1 MVQEHNPRK
10 QWGKLEFL
18 LKMVIIFKIWTKGQ
32 NMADDRKSMID
43 FVSEF
48 YKRLI
53 FLEMPDE
60 QFVRFCEYVDK
71 NDLGGNMKYWRDQL
85 LRKDGDTF
93 VKDPAAKLYVRKE
106 LPDPIYVTAGD
117 NWQLDDSEW
126 EKMYNAFNDAFQS
139 MYAKRK
145 SLEYPEPNEK
155 ALKFLDRFFGDTAAV
170 PLFSYTTASHE
181 AENTIKDLY
190 NLLTGPHGERL
201 KQWFNSSD
209 NRGQYFNDEFSWDD
223 LIRGLNDKKYN
234 KDPKFRQ
241 RMIDIAGALDNDM
254 QRSDS
259 VVRKI
264 VGLAA
269 RLDFSTI
276 ASGFENKTVSPDKIS
291 LLKANYRE
299 LLTTLHKTPKV
310 FEVFQPNDSSKISKS
325 LNDARKF
332 LDYNNPESKSY
343 VPPKL
348 KDDLTLPQRI
358 SKWWDD
364 TYENYFEKYTRA
376 RGDHIFMSP
385 YAKEICKAID
395 KEKIKPTDGLAKIL
409 ESKDA
414 IKKRLSDSKNAPN
427 HFEWFAN
434 TLNDLK
440 GKMPKA
446 FASALKDGT
455 RMRAIVSQ
463 MILRAVRENKIDEA
477 KTALETLAVIRY
489 GYTTSKIMDTFRKS
503 DLTIFSDKDLSI
515 NKNNPAMQ
523 FINNAMDRTIKF
535 AFNAVGYGI
544 TAMGNAVRLSGA
556 KFNGQYGRL
565 GAANKALNTDTEKKR
580 QQAASNINFYE
591 REKNNQRR
599 KLDSLRQQY
608 DPHGNLNNE
617 LNTAQNNYNNFK
629 QQYAQKSN
637 SINTWLQTHS
647 NDQEH
652 DYIEWI
658 ADTLEYGHVDKITDD
673 VLSQISDDNIR
684 NNLTELR
691 NLQQSI
697 NNTYADV
704 EDKRRKKQELQEQAD
719 ALAEYDKLIEDAKT
733 ARDEFDDS
741 QKHKYNELMAYW
753 DFLISGK
760 MDSHSMR
767 SKKKKQEMA
776 DKMRRATDA
785 FGKEQNMK
793 ESQIKFQI
801 YYADYLKKY
810 HMTA

>member
-1 MVQEHNPRK
+1 
-10 QWGKLEFL
+10 
-18 LKMVIIFKIWTKGQ
+18 
-32 NMADDRKSMID
+32 MADDRKSMID

-440 GKMPKA
+440 DKMPKA

-565 GAANKALNTDTEKKR
+565 GNAAATRKADADKTRTEIKGNIKAFEKDKKI
-580 QQAASNINFYE
+580 QSD
-591 REKNNQRR
+591 
-599 KLDSLRQQY
+599 KLDKLTALY
-608 DPHGNLNNE
+608 DPSGYLDKNIESRTKLRDEKLQPEYDKLSEEVRVWLKKNSSHGL
-617 LNTAQNNYNNFK
+617 
-629 QQYAQKSN
+629 
-637 SINTWLQTHS
+637 
-647 NDQEH
+647 H
-652 DYIEWI
+652 DYIEDAMTYI
-658 ADTLEYGHVDKITDD
+658 DMGYSVDDDYLNDITEDE
-673 VLSQISDDNIR
+673 VRTKLFRIRHLKSVITKLSDNIQKNR
-684 NNLTELR
+684 N
-691 NLQQSI
+691 
-697 NNTYADV
+697 
-704 EDKRRKKQELQEQAD
+704 KKQELEDQAQ
-719 ALAEYDKLIEDAKT
+719 ALSEYDTLIENEKK
-733 ARDEFDDS
+733 RLEELDES
-741 QKHKYNELMAYW
+741 NAYKYNELMAYW

>member
-18 LKMVIIFKIWTKGQ
+18 LKIVIIFKIWTKGQ

-43 FVSEF
+43 FVSEY

-440 GKMPKA
+440 DKMPKA

-565 GAANKALNTDTEKKR
+565 GNAAATRKADADKTHAEIKGNIKAFEKDKKI
-580 QQAASNINFYE
+580 QSD
-591 REKNNQRR
+591 
-599 KLDSLRQQY
+599 KLDKLTALY
-608 DPHGNLNNE
+608 DPSGYLDKNIESRTKLRDE
-617 LNTAQNNYNNFK
+617 KLQPEYDK
-629 QQYAQKSN
+629 LSEEVRVWLKKN
-637 SINTWLQTHS
+637 SSHDL
-647 NDQEH
+647 H
-652 DYIEWI
+652 DYIEDAMAYI
-658 ADTLEYGHVDKITDD
+658 DMGYSVDDDYLNDITEDE
-673 VLSQISDDNIR
+673 VRKKLFRIRHLKSVITKLSDNIQKNR
-684 NNLTELR
+684 N
-691 NLQQSI
+691 
-697 NNTYADV
+697 
-704 EDKRRKKQELQEQAD
+704 KKQELEDQAQ
-719 ALAEYDKLIEDAKT
+719 ALSEYDTLIENEKK
-733 ARDEFDDS
+733 RLEELDES
-741 QKHKYNELMAYW
+741 NAYKYNELMAYW
-753 DFLISGK
+753 DFLIGGK

>member
-1 MVQEHNPRK
+1 LVQEHNPRK

-18 LKMVIIFKIWTKGQ
+18 LKIVIIFKIRTKGQ

-223 LIRGLNDKKYN
+223 LISGLNDKKYN

-440 GKMPKA
+440 DKMPKA

-565 GAANKALNTDTEKKR
+565 GNAAATRKADADKTRTEIKGNIKAFEKDKKI
-580 QQAASNINFYE
+580 QSD
-591 REKNNQRR
+591 
-599 KLDSLRQQY
+599 KLDKLTALY
-608 DPHGNLNNE
+608 DPSGYLDKNIESRTKLRDEKLQPEYDKLSEEVRVWLKKNSSHGL
-617 LNTAQNNYNNFK
+617 
-629 QQYAQKSN
+629 
-637 SINTWLQTHS
+637 
-647 NDQEH
+647 H
-652 DYIEWI
+652 DYIEDAMTYI
-658 ADTLEYGHVDKITDD
+658 DMGYSVDDDYLNDITEDE
-673 VLSQISDDNIR
+673 VRTKLFRIRHLKSVITKLSDNIQKNR
-684 NNLTELR
+684 N
-691 NLQQSI
+691 
-697 NNTYADV
+697 
-704 EDKRRKKQELQEQAD
+704 KKQELEDQAQ
-719 ALAEYDKLIEDAKT
+719 ALSEYDTLIENEKK
-733 ARDEFDDS
+733 RLEELDES
-741 QKHKYNELMAYW
+741 NAYKYNELMAYW

>member
-1 MVQEHNPRK
+1 
-10 QWGKLEFL
+10 
-18 LKMVIIFKIWTKGQ
+18 
-32 NMADDRKSMID
+32 MADDRKSMID

-145 SLEYPEPNEK
+145 SLEYPESNEK

-440 GKMPKA
+440 DKMPKA

-544 TAMGNAVRLSGA
+544 TVMGNAVRLSGA

-565 GAANKALNTDTEKKR
+565 GNAAATRKADADKTRTEIKGNIKAFEKDKKI
-580 QQAASNINFYE
+580 QSD
-591 REKNNQRR
+591 
-599 KLDSLRQQY
+599 KLDKLTALY
-608 DPHGNLNNE
+608 DPSGYLDKNIESRTKLRDEKLQPEYDKLSEEVRVWLKKNSSHGL
-617 LNTAQNNYNNFK
+617 
-629 QQYAQKSN
+629 
-637 SINTWLQTHS
+637 
-647 NDQEH
+647 H
-652 DYIEWI
+652 DYIEDAMTYI
-658 ADTLEYGHVDKITDD
+658 DMGYSVDDDYLNDITEDE
-673 VLSQISDDNIR
+673 VRTKLFRIRHLKSVITKLSDNIQKNR
-684 NNLTELR
+684 N
-691 NLQQSI
+691 
-697 NNTYADV
+697 
-704 EDKRRKKQELQEQAD
+704 KKQELEDQAQ
-719 ALAEYDKLIEDAKT
+719 ALSEYDTLIENEKK
-733 ARDEFDDS
+733 RLEELDES
-741 QKHKYNELMAYW
+741 NAYKYNELMAYW

>member
-1 MVQEHNPRK
+1 
-10 QWGKLEFL
+10 
-18 LKMVIIFKIWTKGQ
+18 
-32 NMADDRKSMID
+32 MADDRKSMID

-440 GKMPKA
+440 DKMPKA

-565 GAANKALNTDTEKKR
+565 GNAAATRKADADKTRAEIKGNIKAFEKDKKI
-580 QQAASNINFYE
+580 QSD
-591 REKNNQRR
+591 
-599 KLDSLRQQY
+599 KLDKLTALY
-608 DPHGNLNNE
+608 DPSGYLDKNIESRTKLRDE
-617 LNTAQNNYNNFK
+617 KLQPEYDK
-629 QQYAQKSN
+629 LSEEVRVWLKKN
-637 SINTWLQTHS
+637 SSHDL
-647 NDQEH
+647 H
-652 DYIEWI
+652 DYIEDAMTYI
-658 ADTLEYGHVDKITDD
+658 DMGYSVDDDYLNDITEDE
-673 VLSQISDDNIR
+673 VRTKLFRIRHLKSVITKLSDNIQKNR
-684 NNLTELR
+684 N
-691 NLQQSI
+691 
-697 NNTYADV
+697 
-704 EDKRRKKQELQEQAD
+704 KKQELEDQSQA
-719 ALAEYDKLIEDAKT
+719 LSEYDTLIENEKKRLEELDKSDAY
-733 ARDEFDDS
+733 
-741 QKHKYNELMAYW
+741 KYNELMAYW

>member
-18 LKMVIIFKIWTKGQ
+18 LKIVIIFKIWTKGQ

-440 GKMPKA
+440 DKMPKA

-477 KTALETLAVIRY
+477 KTALETLTVIRY

-515 NKNNPAMQ
+515 NKDNPAMQ

-565 GAANKALNTDTEKKR
+565 GNAAATRKADADKTRTEIKGNIKAFEKDKKI
-580 QQAASNINFYE
+580 QSD
-591 REKNNQRR
+591 
-599 KLDSLRQQY
+599 KLDKLTALY
-608 DPHGNLNNE
+608 DPSGYLDKNIESRTKLRDEKLQPEYDKLSEEVRVWLKKNSSHGL
-617 LNTAQNNYNNFK
+617 
-629 QQYAQKSN
+629 
-637 SINTWLQTHS
+637 
-647 NDQEH
+647 H
-652 DYIEWI
+652 DYIEDAMTYI
-658 ADTLEYGHVDKITDD
+658 DMGYSVDDDYLNDITEDE
-673 VLSQISDDNIR
+673 VRTKLFRIRHLKSVITKLSDNIQKNR
-684 NNLTELR
+684 N
-691 NLQQSI
+691 
-697 NNTYADV
+697 
-704 EDKRRKKQELQEQAD
+704 KKQELEDQAQ
-719 ALAEYDKLIEDAKT
+719 ALSEYDTLIENEKK
-733 ARDEFDDS
+733 RLEELDES
-741 QKHKYNELMAYW
+741 NAYKYNELMAYW

>member
-1 MVQEHNPRK
+1 
-10 QWGKLEFL
+10 
-18 LKMVIIFKIWTKGQ
+18 
-32 NMADDRKSMID
+32 MADDRKSMID

-440 GKMPKA
+440 DKMPKA

-477 KTALETLAVIRY
+477 KTALETLTVIRY

-515 NKNNPAMQ
+515 NKDNPAMQ

-565 GAANKALNTDTEKKR
+565 GNAAATRKADADKTRTEIKGNIKAFEKDKKI
-580 QQAASNINFYE
+580 QSD
-591 REKNNQRR
+591 
-599 KLDSLRQQY
+599 KLDKLTALY
-608 DPHGNLNNE
+608 DPSGYLDKNIESRTKLRDEKLQPEYDKLSEEVRVWLKKNSSHGL
-617 LNTAQNNYNNFK
+617 
-629 QQYAQKSN
+629 
-637 SINTWLQTHS
+637 
-647 NDQEH
+647 H
-652 DYIEWI
+652 DYIEDAMTYI
-658 ADTLEYGHVDKITDD
+658 DMGYSVDDDYLNDITEDE
-673 VLSQISDDNIR
+673 VRTKLFRIRHLKSVITKLSDNIQKNR
-684 NNLTELR
+684 N
-691 NLQQSI
+691 
-697 NNTYADV
+697 
-704 EDKRRKKQELQEQAD
+704 KKQELEDQAQ
-719 ALAEYDKLIEDAKT
+719 ALSEYDTLIENEKK
-733 ARDEFDDS
+733 RLEELDES
-741 QKHKYNELMAYW
+741 NAYKYNELMAYW

>member
-1 MVQEHNPRK
+1 
-10 QWGKLEFL
+10 
-18 LKMVIIFKIWTKGQ
+18 
-32 NMADDRKSMID
+32 MADDRKSMID

-440 GKMPKA
+440 DKMPKA

-565 GAANKALNTDTEKKR
+565 GNAAATRKADADKTRTEIKGNIKAFEKDKKI
-580 QQAASNINFYE
+580 QSD
-591 REKNNQRR
+591 
-599 KLDSLRQQY
+599 KLDKLTALY
-608 DPHGNLNNE
+608 DPSGYLDKNIESRTKLRDEKLQPEYDKLSEEVRVWLKKNSSHGL
-617 LNTAQNNYNNFK
+617 
-629 QQYAQKSN
+629 
-637 SINTWLQTHS
+637 
-647 NDQEH
+647 H
-652 DYIEWI
+652 DYIEDAMTYI
-658 ADTLEYGHVDKITDD
+658 DMGYSVDDDYLNDITEDE
-673 VLSQISDDNIR
+673 VRTKLFRIRHLKSVITKLSDNIQKNR
-684 NNLTELR
+684 N
-691 NLQQSI
+691 
-697 NNTYADV
+697 
-704 EDKRRKKQELQEQAD
+704 KKQELEDQAQ
-719 ALAEYDKLIEDAKT
+719 ALSEYDTLIENEKK
-733 ARDEFDDS
+733 RLEELDES
-741 QKHKYNELMAYW
+741 NAYKYNELMAYW
-753 DFLISGK
+753 DFLIGGK

>member
-18 LKMVIIFKIWTKGQ
+18 LKIVIIFKIRTKGQ

-264 VGLAA
+264 VGLTA

-440 GKMPKA
+440 DKMPKA

-515 NKNNPAMQ
+515 NKDNPAMQ

-565 GAANKALNTDTEKKR
+565 GNAAATRKADADKTRTEIKGNIKAFEKDKKI
-580 QQAASNINFYE
+580 QSD
-591 REKNNQRR
+591 
-599 KLDSLRQQY
+599 KLDKLTALY
-608 DPHGNLNNE
+608 DPSGYLDKNIESRTKLRDEKLQPEYDKLSEEVRVWLKKNSSHGL
-617 LNTAQNNYNNFK
+617 
-629 QQYAQKSN
+629 
-637 SINTWLQTHS
+637 
-647 NDQEH
+647 H
-652 DYIEWI
+652 DYIEDAMTYI
-658 ADTLEYGHVDKITDD
+658 DMGYSVDDDYLNDITEDE
-673 VLSQISDDNIR
+673 VRTKLFRIRHLKSVITKLSDNIQKNR
-684 NNLTELR
+684 N
-691 NLQQSI
+691 
-697 NNTYADV
+697 
-704 EDKRRKKQELQEQAD
+704 KKQELEDQAQ
-719 ALAEYDKLIEDAKT
+719 ALSEYDTLIENEKK
-733 ARDEFDDS
+733 RLEELDES
-741 QKHKYNELMAYW
+741 NAYKYNELMAYW

>member
-18 LKMVIIFKIWTKGQ
+18 LKIVIIFKIWTKGQ

-385 YAKEICKAID
+385 HAKEICKAID

-440 GKMPKA
+440 DKMPKA

-565 GAANKALNTDTEKKR
+565 GNAAATRKADADKTRAEIKGNIKAFEKDKKI
-580 QQAASNINFYE
+580 QSD
-591 REKNNQRR
+591 
-599 KLDSLRQQY
+599 KLDKLTALY
-608 DPHGNLNNE
+608 DPSGYLDKNIESRTKLRDE
-617 LNTAQNNYNNFK
+617 KLQPEYDK
-629 QQYAQKSN
+629 LSEEVRVWLKKN
-637 SINTWLQTHS
+637 SSHDL
-647 NDQEH
+647 H
-652 DYIEWI
+652 DYIEDAMAYI
-658 ADTLEYGHVDKITDD
+658 DMGYSVDDDYLNDITEDE
-673 VLSQISDDNIR
+673 VRKKLFRIRHLKSVITKLSDNIQKNR
-684 NNLTELR
+684 N
-691 NLQQSI
+691 
-697 NNTYADV
+697 
-704 EDKRRKKQELQEQAD
+704 KKQELEDQAQ
-719 ALAEYDKLIEDAKT
+719 ALSEYDTLIENEKK
-733 ARDEFDDS
+733 RLEELDES
-741 QKHKYNELMAYW
+741 NAYKYNELMAYW
-753 DFLISGK
+753 DFLIGGK

>member
-18 LKMVIIFKIWTKGQ
+18 LKIVIIFKIWTKGQ

-145 SLEYPEPNEK
+145 SLEYPESNEK

-440 GKMPKA
+440 DKMPKA

-565 GAANKALNTDTEKKR
+565 GNAAATRKADADKTRTEIKGNIKAFEKDKKI
-580 QQAASNINFYE
+580 QSD
-591 REKNNQRR
+591 
-599 KLDSLRQQY
+599 KLDKLTALY
-608 DPHGNLNNE
+608 DPSGYLDKNIESRTKLRDEKLQPEYDKLSEEVRVWLKKNSSHGL
-617 LNTAQNNYNNFK
+617 
-629 QQYAQKSN
+629 
-637 SINTWLQTHS
+637 
-647 NDQEH
+647 H
-652 DYIEWI
+652 DYIEDAMTYI
-658 ADTLEYGHVDKITDD
+658 DMGYSVDDDYLNDITEDE
-673 VLSQISDDNIR
+673 VRTKLFRIRHLKSVTTKLSDNIQKNR
-684 NNLTELR
+684 N
-691 NLQQSI
+691 
-697 NNTYADV
+697 
-704 EDKRRKKQELQEQAD
+704 KKQELEDQAQ
-719 ALAEYDKLIEDAKT
+719 ALSEYDTLIENEKK
-733 ARDEFDDS
+733 RLEELDES
-741 QKHKYNELMAYW
+741 NAYKYNELMAYW

>member
-1 MVQEHNPRK
+1 
-10 QWGKLEFL
+10 
-18 LKMVIIFKIWTKGQ
+18 
-32 NMADDRKSMID
+32 MADDRKSMID

-440 GKMPKA
+440 DKMPKA

-565 GAANKALNTDTEKKR
+565 GNAAATRKADADKTRAEIKGNIKAFEKDKKI
-580 QQAASNINFYE
+580 QSD
-591 REKNNQRR
+591 
-599 KLDSLRQQY
+599 KLDKLTALY
-608 DPHGNLNNE
+608 DPSGYLDKNIESRTKLRDEKLQPEYDKLSEEVRVWLKKNSSHGL
-617 LNTAQNNYNNFK
+617 
-629 QQYAQKSN
+629 
-637 SINTWLQTHS
+637 
-647 NDQEH
+647 H
-652 DYIEWI
+652 DYIEDAMTYI
-658 ADTLEYGHVDKITDD
+658 DMGYSVDDDYLNDITEDE
-673 VLSQISDDNIR
+673 VRTKLFRIRHLKSVITKLSDNIQKNR
-684 NNLTELR
+684 N
-691 NLQQSI
+691 
-697 NNTYADV
+697 
-704 EDKRRKKQELQEQAD
+704 KKQELEDQAQ
-719 ALAEYDKLIEDAKT
+719 ALSEYDTLIENEKK
-733 ARDEFDDS
+733 RLEELDES
-741 QKHKYNELMAYW
+741 NAYKYNELMAYW

>member
-1 MVQEHNPRK
+1 
-10 QWGKLEFL
+10 
-18 LKMVIIFKIWTKGQ
+18 
-32 NMADDRKSMID
+32 MADDRKSMID

-264 VGLAA
+264 VGLTA

-440 GKMPKA
+440 DKMPKA

-565 GAANKALNTDTEKKR
+565 GNAAATRKADADKTRTEIKGNIKAFEKDKKI
-580 QQAASNINFYE
+580 QSD
-591 REKNNQRR
+591 
-599 KLDSLRQQY
+599 KLDKLTALY
-608 DPHGNLNNE
+608 DPSGYLDKNIESRTKLRDEKLQPEYDKLSEEVRVWLKKNSSHGL
-617 LNTAQNNYNNFK
+617 
-629 QQYAQKSN
+629 
-637 SINTWLQTHS
+637 
-647 NDQEH
+647 H
-652 DYIEWI
+652 DYIEDAMTYI
-658 ADTLEYGHVDKITDD
+658 DMGYSVDDDYLNDITEDE
-673 VLSQISDDNIR
+673 VRTKLFRIRHLKSVITKLSDNIQKNR
-684 NNLTELR
+684 N
-691 NLQQSI
+691 
-697 NNTYADV
+697 
-704 EDKRRKKQELQEQAD
+704 KKQELEDQAQ
-719 ALAEYDKLIEDAKT
+719 ALSEYDTLIENEKK
-733 ARDEFDDS
+733 RLEELDES
-741 QKHKYNELMAYW
+741 NAYKYNELMAYW

>member
-1 MVQEHNPRK
+1 
-10 QWGKLEFL
+10 
-18 LKMVIIFKIWTKGQ
+18 
-32 NMADDRKSMID
+32 MADDRKSMID

-440 GKMPKA
+440 DKMPKA

-565 GAANKALNTDTEKKR
+565 GNAAATRKADADKTRTEIKGNIKAFEKDKKI
-580 QQAASNINFYE
+580 QSD
-591 REKNNQRR
+591 
-599 KLDSLRQQY
+599 KLDKLTALY
-608 DPHGNLNNE
+608 DPSGYLDKNIESRTKLRDEKLQPEYDKLSEEVRVWLKKNSSHGL
-617 LNTAQNNYNNFK
+617 
-629 QQYAQKSN
+629 
-637 SINTWLQTHS
+637 
-647 NDQEH
+647 H
-652 DYIEWI
+652 DYIEDAMTYI
-658 ADTLEYGHVDKITDD
+658 DMGYSVDDDYLNDITEDE
-673 VLSQISDDNIR
+673 VRTKLFRIRHLKSVITKLSDNIQKNR
-684 NNLTELR
+684 N
-691 NLQQSI
+691 
-697 NNTYADV
+697 
-704 EDKRRKKQELQEQAD
+704 KKQELEDQAQ
-719 ALAEYDKLIEDAKT
+719 ALSEYDTLIENEKK
-733 ARDEFDDS
+733 RLEELDES
-741 QKHKYNELMAYW
+741 NAYKYNELMAYW

-810 HMTA
+810 HMTV

>member
-18 LKMVIIFKIWTKGQ
+18 LKIVIIFKIWTKGQ

-440 GKMPKA
+440 DKMPKA

-515 NKNNPAMQ
+515 NKDNPAMQ

-565 GAANKALNTDTEKKR
+565 GNAAATRKADADKTRTEIKGNIKAFEKDKKI
-580 QQAASNINFYE
+580 QSD
-591 REKNNQRR
+591 
-599 KLDSLRQQY
+599 KLDKLTALY
-608 DPHGNLNNE
+608 DPSGYLDKNIESRTKLRDEKLQPEYDKLSEEVRVWLKKNSSHGL
-617 LNTAQNNYNNFK
+617 
-629 QQYAQKSN
+629 
-637 SINTWLQTHS
+637 
-647 NDQEH
+647 H
-652 DYIEWI
+652 DYIEDAMTYI
-658 ADTLEYGHVDKITDD
+658 DMGYSVDDDYLNDITEDE
-673 VLSQISDDNIR
+673 VRTKLFRIRHLKSVITKLSDNIQKNR
-684 NNLTELR
+684 N
-691 NLQQSI
+691 
-697 NNTYADV
+697 
-704 EDKRRKKQELQEQAD
+704 KKQELEDQAQ
-719 ALAEYDKLIEDAKT
+719 ALSEYDTLIENEKK
-733 ARDEFDDS
+733 RLEELDES
-741 QKHKYNELMAYW
+741 NAYKYNELMAYW

-810 HMTA
+810 HMTT

>member
-1 MVQEHNPRK
+1 
-10 QWGKLEFL
+10 
-18 LKMVIIFKIWTKGQ
+18 
-32 NMADDRKSMID
+32 MADDRKSMID

-145 SLEYPEPNEK
+145 SLEYPESNEK

-440 GKMPKA
+440 DKMPKA

-565 GAANKALNTDTEKKR
+565 GNAAATRKADADKTRTEIKGNIKAFEKDKKI
-580 QQAASNINFYE
+580 QSD
-591 REKNNQRR
+591 
-599 KLDSLRQQY
+599 KLDKLTALY
-608 DPHGNLNNE
+608 DPSGYLDKNIESRTKLRDEKLQPEYDKLSEEVRVWLKKNSSHGL
-617 LNTAQNNYNNFK
+617 
-629 QQYAQKSN
+629 
-637 SINTWLQTHS
+637 
-647 NDQEH
+647 H
-652 DYIEWI
+652 DYIEDAMTYI
-658 ADTLEYGHVDKITDD
+658 DMGYSVDDDYLNDITEDE
-673 VLSQISDDNIR
+673 VRTKLFRIRHLKSVITKLSDNIQKNR
-684 NNLTELR
+684 N
-691 NLQQSI
+691 
-697 NNTYADV
+697 
-704 EDKRRKKQELQEQAD
+704 KKQELEDQAQ
-719 ALAEYDKLIEDAKT
+719 ALSEYDTLIENEKK
-733 ARDEFDDS
+733 RLEELDES
-741 QKHKYNELMAYW
+741 NAYKYNELMAYW

>member
-1 MVQEHNPRK
+1 
-10 QWGKLEFL
+10 
-18 LKMVIIFKIWTKGQ
+18 
-32 NMADDRKSMID
+32 MADDRKSMID
-43 FVSEF
+43 FVSEY

-264 VGLAA
+264 VGLTA

-440 GKMPKA
+440 DKMPKA

-565 GAANKALNTDTEKKR
+565 GNAAATRKADADKTRTEIKGNIKAFEKDKKI
-580 QQAASNINFYE
+580 QSD
-591 REKNNQRR
+591 
-599 KLDSLRQQY
+599 KLDKLTALY
-608 DPHGNLNNE
+608 DPSGYLDKNIESRTKLRDEKLQPEYDKLSEEVRVWLKKNSSHGL
-617 LNTAQNNYNNFK
+617 
-629 QQYAQKSN
+629 
-637 SINTWLQTHS
+637 
-647 NDQEH
+647 H
-652 DYIEWI
+652 DYIEDAMTYI
-658 ADTLEYGHVDKITDD
+658 DMGYSVDDDYLNDITEDE
-673 VLSQISDDNIR
+673 VRTKLFRIRHLKSVITKLSDNIQKNR
-684 NNLTELR
+684 N
-691 NLQQSI
+691 
-697 NNTYADV
+697 
-704 EDKRRKKQELQEQAD
+704 KKQELEDQAQ
-719 ALAEYDKLIEDAKT
+719 ALSEYDTLIENEKK
-733 ARDEFDDS
+733 RLEELDES
-741 QKHKYNELMAYW
+741 NAYKYNELMAYW

>member
-18 LKMVIIFKIWTKGQ
+18 LKIVIIFKIWTKGQ

-190 NLLTGPHGERL
+190 NLLTGPHGERV

-440 GKMPKA
+440 DKMPKA

-544 TAMGNAVRLSGA
+544 TVMGNAVRLSGA

-565 GAANKALNTDTEKKR
+565 GNAAATRKADADKTRTEIKGNIKAFEKDKKI
-580 QQAASNINFYE
+580 QSD
-591 REKNNQRR
+591 
-599 KLDSLRQQY
+599 KLDKLTALY
-608 DPHGNLNNE
+608 DPSGYLDKNIESRTKLRDEKLQPEYDKLSEEVRVWLKKNSSHGL
-617 LNTAQNNYNNFK
+617 
-629 QQYAQKSN
+629 
-637 SINTWLQTHS
+637 
-647 NDQEH
+647 H
-652 DYIEWI
+652 DYIEDAMTYI
-658 ADTLEYGHVDKITDD
+658 DMGYSVDDDYLNDITEDE
-673 VLSQISDDNIR
+673 VRTKLFRIRHLKSVITKLSDNIQKNR
-684 NNLTELR
+684 N
-691 NLQQSI
+691 
-697 NNTYADV
+697 
-704 EDKRRKKQELQEQAD
+704 KKQELEDQAQ
-719 ALAEYDKLIEDAKT
+719 ALSEYDTLIENEKK
-733 ARDEFDDS
+733 RLEELDES
-741 QKHKYNELMAYW
+741 NAYKYNELMAYW

>member
-1 MVQEHNPRK
+1 
-10 QWGKLEFL
+10 
-18 LKMVIIFKIWTKGQ
+18 
-32 NMADDRKSMID
+32 MADDRKSMID

-264 VGLAA
+264 VGIAV

-440 GKMPKA
+440 DKMPKA

-565 GAANKALNTDTEKKR
+565 GNAAATRKADADKTRTEIKGNIKAFEKDKKI
-580 QQAASNINFYE
+580 QSD
-591 REKNNQRR
+591 
-599 KLDSLRQQY
+599 KLDKLTALY
-608 DPHGNLNNE
+608 DPSGYLDKNIESRTKLRDEKLQPEYDKLSEEVRVWLKKNSSHGL
-617 LNTAQNNYNNFK
+617 
-629 QQYAQKSN
+629 
-637 SINTWLQTHS
+637 
-647 NDQEH
+647 H
-652 DYIEWI
+652 DYIEDAMTYI
-658 ADTLEYGHVDKITDD
+658 DMGYSVDDDYLNDITEDE
-673 VLSQISDDNIR
+673 VRTKLFRIRHLKSVITKLSDNIQKNR
-684 NNLTELR
+684 N
-691 NLQQSI
+691 
-697 NNTYADV
+697 
-704 EDKRRKKQELQEQAD
+704 KKQELEDQAQ
-719 ALAEYDKLIEDAKT
+719 ALSEYDTLIENEKK
-733 ARDEFDDS
+733 RLEELDES
-741 QKHKYNELMAYW
+741 NAYKYNELMAYW

>member
-1 MVQEHNPRK
+1 
-10 QWGKLEFL
+10 
-18 LKMVIIFKIWTKGQ
+18 
-32 NMADDRKSMID
+32 MADDRKSMID

-71 NDLGGNMKYWRDQL
+71 NNLGGNMKYWRDQL

-440 GKMPKA
+440 DKMPKA

-565 GAANKALNTDTEKKR
+565 GNAAATRKADADKTRAEIKGNIKAFEKDKKI
-580 QQAASNINFYE
+580 QSD
-591 REKNNQRR
+591 
-599 KLDSLRQQY
+599 KLDKLTALY
-608 DPHGNLNNE
+608 DPSGYLDKNIESRTKLRDE
-617 LNTAQNNYNNFK
+617 KLQPEYDK
-629 QQYAQKSN
+629 LSEEVRVWLKKN
-637 SINTWLQTHS
+637 SSHDL
-647 NDQEH
+647 H
-652 DYIEWI
+652 DYIEDAMAYI
-658 ADTLEYGHVDKITDD
+658 DMGYSVDDDYLNDITEDE
-673 VLSQISDDNIR
+673 VRKKLFRIRHLKSVITKLSDNIQKNR
-684 NNLTELR
+684 N
-691 NLQQSI
+691 
-697 NNTYADV
+697 
-704 EDKRRKKQELQEQAD
+704 KKQELEDQAQ
-719 ALAEYDKLIEDAKT
+719 ALSEYDTLIENEKK
-733 ARDEFDDS
+733 RLEELDES
-741 QKHKYNELMAYW
+741 NAYKYNELMAYW
-753 DFLISGK
+753 DFLIGGK

>member
-1 MVQEHNPRK
+1 
-10 QWGKLEFL
+10 
-18 LKMVIIFKIWTKGQ
+18 
-32 NMADDRKSMID
+32 MADDRKSMID

-145 SLEYPEPNEK
+145 SLGYPEPNEK

-181 AENTIKDLY
+181 AENTIRDLY

-434 TLNDLK
+434 TLNNLK
-440 GKMPKA
+440 DKMPKA
-446 FASALKDGT
+446 FANALKDGT

-544 TAMGNAVRLSGA
+544 TVMGNAVRLSGA

-565 GAANKALNTDTEKKR
+565 GNAAATRKADADKTRTEIKGNIKAFEKDKKI
-580 QQAASNINFYE
+580 QSD
-591 REKNNQRR
+591 
-599 KLDSLRQQY
+599 KLDKLTALY
-608 DPHGNLNNE
+608 DPSGYLDKNIESRTKLRDEKLQPEYDKLSEEVRVWLKKNSSHGL
-617 LNTAQNNYNNFK
+617 
-629 QQYAQKSN
+629 
-637 SINTWLQTHS
+637 
-647 NDQEH
+647 H
-652 DYIEWI
+652 DYIEDAMTYI
-658 ADTLEYGHVDKITDD
+658 DMGYSVDDDYLNDITEDE
-673 VLSQISDDNIR
+673 VRTKLFRIRHLKSVITKLSDNIQKNR
-684 NNLTELR
+684 N
-691 NLQQSI
+691 
-697 NNTYADV
+697 
-704 EDKRRKKQELQEQAD
+704 KKQELEDQAQ
-719 ALAEYDKLIEDAKT
+719 ALSEYDTLIENEKK
-733 ARDEFDDS
+733 RLKELDES
-741 QKHKYNELMAYW
+741 NAYKYNELMAYW

-810 HMTA
+810 HMAA

>member
-18 LKMVIIFKIWTKGQ
+18 LKIVIIFKIWTKGQ

-264 VGLAA
+264 VGLTA

-440 GKMPKA
+440 DKMPKA

-515 NKNNPAMQ
+515 NKDNPAMQ

-565 GAANKALNTDTEKKR
+565 GNAAATRKADADKTRTEIKGNIKAFEKDKKI
-580 QQAASNINFYE
+580 QSD
-591 REKNNQRR
+591 
-599 KLDSLRQQY
+599 KLDKLTALY
-608 DPHGNLNNE
+608 DPSGYLDKNIESRTKLRDEKLQPEYDKLSEEVRVWLKKNSSHGL
-617 LNTAQNNYNNFK
+617 
-629 QQYAQKSN
+629 
-637 SINTWLQTHS
+637 
-647 NDQEH
+647 H
-652 DYIEWI
+652 DYIEDAMTYI
-658 ADTLEYGHVDKITDD
+658 DMGYSVDDDYLNDITEDE
-673 VLSQISDDNIR
+673 VRTKLFRIRHLKSVITKLSDNIQKNR
-684 NNLTELR
+684 N
-691 NLQQSI
+691 
-697 NNTYADV
+697 
-704 EDKRRKKQELQEQAD
+704 KKQELEDQAQ
-719 ALAEYDKLIEDAKT
+719 ALSEYDTLIENEKK
-733 ARDEFDDS
+733 RLEELDES
-741 QKHKYNELMAYW
+741 NAYKYNELMAYW

-810 HMTA
+810 HMTT

>member
-1 MVQEHNPRK
+1 
-10 QWGKLEFL
+10 
-18 LKMVIIFKIWTKGQ
+18 
-32 NMADDRKSMID
+32 MADDRKSMID

-145 SLEYPEPNEK
+145 SLGYPEPNEK

-434 TLNDLK
+434 TLNNLK
-440 GKMPKA
+440 DKMPKA

-544 TAMGNAVRLSGA
+544 TVMGNAVRLSGA

-565 GAANKALNTDTEKKR
+565 GNAAATRKADADKTRTEIKGNIKAFEKDKKI
-580 QQAASNINFYE
+580 QSD
-591 REKNNQRR
+591 
-599 KLDSLRQQY
+599 KLDKLTALY
-608 DPHGNLNNE
+608 DPSGYLDKNIESRTKLRDEKLQPEYDKLSEEVRVWLKKNSSHGL
-617 LNTAQNNYNNFK
+617 
-629 QQYAQKSN
+629 
-637 SINTWLQTHS
+637 
-647 NDQEH
+647 H
-652 DYIEWI
+652 DYIEDAMTYI
-658 ADTLEYGHVDKITDD
+658 DMGYSVDDDYLNDITEDE
-673 VLSQISDDNIR
+673 VRTKLFRIRHLKSVITKLSDNIQKNR
-684 NNLTELR
+684 N
-691 NLQQSI
+691 
-697 NNTYADV
+697 
-704 EDKRRKKQELQEQAD
+704 KKQELEDQAQ
-719 ALAEYDKLIEDAKT
+719 ALSEYDTLIENEKK
-733 ARDEFDDS
+733 RLKELDES
-741 QKHKYNELMAYW
+741 NAYKYNELMAYW

-810 HMTA
+810 HMAA

>member
-1 MVQEHNPRK
+1 
-10 QWGKLEFL
+10 
-18 LKMVIIFKIWTKGQ
+18 
-32 NMADDRKSMID
+32 MADDRKSMID

-440 GKMPKA
+440 DKMPKA
-446 FASALKDGT
+446 FANALKDGT

-565 GAANKALNTDTEKKR
+565 GNAAATRKADADKTRTEIKGNIKAFEKDKKI
-580 QQAASNINFYE
+580 QSD
-591 REKNNQRR
+591 
-599 KLDSLRQQY
+599 KLDKLTALY
-608 DPHGNLNNE
+608 DPSGYLDKNIESRTKLRDEKLQPEYDKLSEEVRVWLKKNSSHGL
-617 LNTAQNNYNNFK
+617 
-629 QQYAQKSN
+629 
-637 SINTWLQTHS
+637 
-647 NDQEH
+647 H
-652 DYIEWI
+652 DYIEDAMTYI
-658 ADTLEYGHVDKITDD
+658 DMGYSVDDDYLNDITEDE
-673 VLSQISDDNIR
+673 VRTKLFRIRHLKSVITKLSDNIQKNR
-684 NNLTELR
+684 N
-691 NLQQSI
+691 
-697 NNTYADV
+697 
-704 EDKRRKKQELQEQAD
+704 KKQELEDQAQ
-719 ALAEYDKLIEDAKT
+719 ALSEYDTLIENEKK
-733 ARDEFDDS
+733 RLEELDES
-741 QKHKYNELMAYW
+741 NAYKYNELMAYW

>member
-1 MVQEHNPRK
+1 
-10 QWGKLEFL
+10 
-18 LKMVIIFKIWTKGQ
+18 
-32 NMADDRKSMID
+32 MADDRKSMID

-264 VGLAA
+264 VGLTA

-440 GKMPKA
+440 DKMPKA

-515 NKNNPAMQ
+515 NKDNPAMQ

-565 GAANKALNTDTEKKR
+565 GNAAATRKADADKTRTEIKGNIKAFEKDKKI
-580 QQAASNINFYE
+580 QSD
-591 REKNNQRR
+591 
-599 KLDSLRQQY
+599 KLDKLTALY
-608 DPHGNLNNE
+608 DPSGYLDKNIESRTKLRDEKLQPEYDKLSEEVRVWLKKNSSHGL
-617 LNTAQNNYNNFK
+617 
-629 QQYAQKSN
+629 
-637 SINTWLQTHS
+637 
-647 NDQEH
+647 H
-652 DYIEWI
+652 DYIEDAMTYI
-658 ADTLEYGHVDKITDD
+658 DMGYSVDDDYLNDITEDE
-673 VLSQISDDNIR
+673 VRTKLFRIRHLKSVITKLSDNIQKNR
-684 NNLTELR
+684 N
-691 NLQQSI
+691 
-697 NNTYADV
+697 
-704 EDKRRKKQELQEQAD
+704 KKQELEDQAQ
-719 ALAEYDKLIEDAKT
+719 ALSEYDTLIENEKK
-733 ARDEFDDS
+733 RLEELDES
-741 QKHKYNELMAYW
+741 NAYKYNELMAYW

>member
-1 MVQEHNPRK
+1 
-10 QWGKLEFL
+10 
-18 LKMVIIFKIWTKGQ
+18 
-32 NMADDRKSMID
+32 MADDRKSMID

-440 GKMPKA
+440 DKMPKA

-565 GAANKALNTDTEKKR
+565 GNAAATRKADADKTRTEIKGNIKAFEKDKKI
-580 QQAASNINFYE
+580 QSD
-591 REKNNQRR
+591 
-599 KLDSLRQQY
+599 KLDKLTALY
-608 DPHGNLNNE
+608 DPSGYLDKNIESRTKLRDEKLQPEYDKLSEEVRVWLKKNSSHGL
-617 LNTAQNNYNNFK
+617 
-629 QQYAQKSN
+629 
-637 SINTWLQTHS
+637 
-647 NDQEH
+647 H
-652 DYIEWI
+652 DYIEDAMTYI
-658 ADTLEYGHVDKITDD
+658 DMGYSVDDDYLNDITEDE
-673 VLSQISDDNIR
+673 VRTKLFRIRHLKSVITKLSDNIQKNR
-684 NNLTELR
+684 N
-691 NLQQSI
+691 
-697 NNTYADV
+697 
-704 EDKRRKKQELQEQAD
+704 KKQELEDQAQ
-719 ALAEYDKLIEDAKT
+719 ALSEYDTLIENEKK
-733 ARDEFDDS
+733 RLEELDES
-741 QKHKYNELMAYW
+741 NAYKYNELMAYW

-810 HMTA
+810 HMTT

>member
-18 LKMVIIFKIWTKGQ
+18 LKIVIIFKIWTKGQ

-440 GKMPKA
+440 DKMPKA

-544 TAMGNAVRLSGA
+544 TVMGNAVRLSGA

-565 GAANKALNTDTEKKR
+565 GNAAATRKADADKTRTEIKGNIKAFEKDKKI
-580 QQAASNINFYE
+580 QSD
-591 REKNNQRR
+591 
-599 KLDSLRQQY
+599 KLDKLTALY
-608 DPHGNLNNE
+608 DPSGYLDKNIESRTKLRDEKLQPEYDKLSEEVRVWLKKNSSHGL
-617 LNTAQNNYNNFK
+617 
-629 QQYAQKSN
+629 
-637 SINTWLQTHS
+637 
-647 NDQEH
+647 H
-652 DYIEWI
+652 DYIEDAMTYI
-658 ADTLEYGHVDKITDD
+658 DMGYSVDDDYLNDITEDE
-673 VLSQISDDNIR
+673 VRTKLFRIRHLKSVITKLSDNIQKNR
-684 NNLTELR
+684 N
-691 NLQQSI
+691 
-697 NNTYADV
+697 
-704 EDKRRKKQELQEQAD
+704 KKQELEDQAQ
-719 ALAEYDKLIEDAKT
+719 ALSEYDTLIENEKK
-733 ARDEFDDS
+733 RLEELDES
-741 QKHKYNELMAYW
+741 NAYKYNELMAYW

>member
-440 GKMPKA
+440 DKMPKA

-565 GAANKALNTDTEKKR
+565 GNAAATRKADADKTRTEIKGNIKAFEKDKKI
-580 QQAASNINFYE
+580 QSD
-591 REKNNQRR
+591 
-599 KLDSLRQQY
+599 KLDKLTALY
-608 DPHGNLNNE
+608 DPSGYLDKNIESRTKLRDEKLQPEYDKLSEEVRVWLKKNSSHGL
-617 LNTAQNNYNNFK
+617 
-629 QQYAQKSN
+629 
-637 SINTWLQTHS
+637 
-647 NDQEH
+647 H
-652 DYIEWI
+652 DYIEDAMTYI
-658 ADTLEYGHVDKITDD
+658 DMGYSVDDDYLNDITEDE
-673 VLSQISDDNIR
+673 VRTKLFRIRHLKSVITKLSDNIQKNR
-684 NNLTELR
+684 N
-691 NLQQSI
+691 
-697 NNTYADV
+697 
-704 EDKRRKKQELQEQAD
+704 KKQELEDQAQ
-719 ALAEYDKLIEDAKT
+719 ALSEYDTLIENEKK
-733 ARDEFDDS
+733 RLEELDES
-741 QKHKYNELMAYW
+741 NAYKYNELMAYW
-753 DFLISGK
+753 DFLIGGK

>member
-1 MVQEHNPRK
+1 
-10 QWGKLEFL
+10 
-18 LKMVIIFKIWTKGQ
+18 
-32 NMADDRKSMID
+32 MADDRKSMID

-264 VGLAA
+264 VGLTA
-269 RLDFSTI
+269 RLDFGTI

-440 GKMPKA
+440 DKMPKA

-515 NKNNPAMQ
+515 NKDNPAMQ

-565 GAANKALNTDTEKKR
+565 GNAAATRKADADKTRTEIKGNIKAFEKDKKI
-580 QQAASNINFYE
+580 QSD
-591 REKNNQRR
+591 
-599 KLDSLRQQY
+599 KLDKLTALY
-608 DPHGNLNNE
+608 DPSGYLDKNIESRTKLRDEKLQPEYDKLSEEVRVWLKKNSSHGL
-617 LNTAQNNYNNFK
+617 
-629 QQYAQKSN
+629 
-637 SINTWLQTHS
+637 
-647 NDQEH
+647 H
-652 DYIEWI
+652 DYIEDAMTYI
-658 ADTLEYGHVDKITDD
+658 DMGYSVDDDYLNDITEDE
-673 VLSQISDDNIR
+673 VRTKLFRIRHLKSVITKLSDNIQKNR
-684 NNLTELR
+684 N
-691 NLQQSI
+691 
-697 NNTYADV
+697 
-704 EDKRRKKQELQEQAD
+704 KKQELEDQAQ
-719 ALAEYDKLIEDAKT
+719 ALSEYDTLIENEKK
-733 ARDEFDDS
+733 RLEELDES
-741 QKHKYNELMAYW
+741 NAYKYNELMAYW

>member
-18 LKMVIIFKIWTKGQ
+18 LKIVIIFKIWTKGQ

-106 LPDPIYVTAGD
+106 LPDPIYVTADD

-325 LNDARKF
+325 LNDARTF

-348 KDDLTLPQRI
+348 EDDLTLPQRI

-440 GKMPKA
+440 DKMPKA

-565 GAANKALNTDTEKKR
+565 GNAAATRKADADKTRAEIKGNIKAFEKDKKI
-580 QQAASNINFYE
+580 QSD
-591 REKNNQRR
+591 
-599 KLDSLRQQY
+599 KLDKLTALY
-608 DPHGNLNNE
+608 DPSGYLDKNIESRTKLRDEKLQPEYDKLSEEVRVWLKKNSSHGL
-617 LNTAQNNYNNFK
+617 
-629 QQYAQKSN
+629 
-637 SINTWLQTHS
+637 
-647 NDQEH
+647 H
-652 DYIEWI
+652 DYIEDAMTYI
-658 ADTLEYGHVDKITDD
+658 DMGYSVDDDYLNDITEDE
-673 VLSQISDDNIR
+673 VRTKLFRIRHLKSVITKLSDNIQKNR
-684 NNLTELR
+684 N
-691 NLQQSI
+691 
-697 NNTYADV
+697 
-704 EDKRRKKQELQEQAD
+704 KKQELEDQAQ
-719 ALAEYDKLIEDAKT
+719 ALSEYDTLIENEKK
-733 ARDEFDDS
+733 RLEELDES
-741 QKHKYNELMAYW
+741 NAYKYNELMAYW

>member
-1 MVQEHNPRK
+1 
-10 QWGKLEFL
+10 
-18 LKMVIIFKIWTKGQ
+18 
-32 NMADDRKSMID
+32 MADDRKSMID

-106 LPDPIYVTAGD
+106 LPDPIYVTADD

-325 LNDARKF
+325 LNDARTF

-348 KDDLTLPQRI
+348 EDDLTLPQRI

-440 GKMPKA
+440 DKMPKA

-565 GAANKALNTDTEKKR
+565 GNAAATRKADADKTRAEIKGNIKAFEKDKKI
-580 QQAASNINFYE
+580 QSD
-591 REKNNQRR
+591 
-599 KLDSLRQQY
+599 KLDKLTALY
-608 DPHGNLNNE
+608 DPSGYLDKNIESRTKLRDEKLQPEYDKLSEEVRVWLKKNSSHGL
-617 LNTAQNNYNNFK
+617 
-629 QQYAQKSN
+629 
-637 SINTWLQTHS
+637 
-647 NDQEH
+647 H
-652 DYIEWI
+652 DYIEDAMTYI
-658 ADTLEYGHVDKITDD
+658 DMGYSVDDDYLNDITEDE
-673 VLSQISDDNIR
+673 VRTKLFRIRHLKSVITKLSDNIQKNR
-684 NNLTELR
+684 N
-691 NLQQSI
+691 
-697 NNTYADV
+697 
-704 EDKRRKKQELQEQAD
+704 KKQELEDQAQ
-719 ALAEYDKLIEDAKT
+719 ALSEYDTLIENEKK
-733 ARDEFDDS
+733 RLEELDES
-741 QKHKYNELMAYW
+741 NAYKYNELMAYW

>member
-1 MVQEHNPRK
+1 
-10 QWGKLEFL
+10 
-18 LKMVIIFKIWTKGQ
+18 
-32 NMADDRKSMID
+32 
-43 FVSEF
+43 
-48 YKRLI
+48 
-53 FLEMPDE
+53 
-60 QFVRFCEYVDK
+60 
-71 NDLGGNMKYWRDQL
+71 
-85 LRKDGDTF
+85 
-93 VKDPAAKLYVRKE
+93 
-106 LPDPIYVTAGD
+106 
-117 NWQLDDSEW
+117 
-126 EKMYNAFNDAFQS
+126 

-254 QRSDS
+254 QHSDS

-440 GKMPKA
+440 DKMPKA

-565 GAANKALNTDTEKKR
+565 GNAAAARKADADKTRTEIKGNIKAFEKDKKI
-580 QQAASNINFYE
+580 QSD
-591 REKNNQRR
+591 
-599 KLDSLRQQY
+599 KLDKLTALY
-608 DPHGNLNNE
+608 DPSGYLDKNIESRTKLRDEKLQPEYDKLSEEVRVWLKKNSSHGL
-617 LNTAQNNYNNFK
+617 
-629 QQYAQKSN
+629 
-637 SINTWLQTHS
+637 
-647 NDQEH
+647 H
-652 DYIEWI
+652 DYIEDAMTYI
-658 ADTLEYGHVDKITDD
+658 DMGYSVDDDYLNDITEDE
-673 VLSQISDDNIR
+673 VRTKLFRIRHLKSVITKLSDNIQKNR
-684 NNLTELR
+684 N
-691 NLQQSI
+691 
-697 NNTYADV
+697 
-704 EDKRRKKQELQEQAD
+704 KKQELEDQAQ
-719 ALAEYDKLIEDAKT
+719 ALSEYDTLIENEKK
-733 ARDEFDDS
+733 RLEELDES
-741 QKHKYNELMAYW
+741 NAYKYNELMAYW

>member
-1 MVQEHNPRK
+1 
-10 QWGKLEFL
+10 
-18 LKMVIIFKIWTKGQ
+18 
-32 NMADDRKSMID
+32 MADDRKSMID

-440 GKMPKA
+440 DKMPKA

-565 GAANKALNTDTEKKR
+565 GNAAATRKADADKTRTEIKGNIKAFEKDKKI
-580 QQAASNINFYE
+580 QSD
-591 REKNNQRR
+591 
-599 KLDSLRQQY
+599 KLDKLTALY
-608 DPHGNLNNE
+608 DPSGYLDKNIESRTKLRDEKLQPEYDKLSEEVRVWLKKNSSHGL
-617 LNTAQNNYNNFK
+617 
-629 QQYAQKSN
+629 
-637 SINTWLQTHS
+637 
-647 NDQEH
+647 H
-652 DYIEWI
+652 DYIEDAMTYI
-658 ADTLEYGHVDKITDD
+658 DMGYSVDDDYLNDITEDE
-673 VLSQISDDNIR
+673 VRKKLFRIRHLKSVITKLSDNIQKNR
-684 NNLTELR
+684 N
-691 NLQQSI
+691 
-697 NNTYADV
+697 
-704 EDKRRKKQELQEQAD
+704 KKQELEDQAQ
-719 ALAEYDKLIEDAKT
+719 ALSEYDTLIENEKK
-733 ARDEFDDS
+733 RLEELDES
-741 QKHKYNELMAYW
+741 NAYKYNELMAYW

>member
-1 MVQEHNPRK
+1 
-10 QWGKLEFL
+10 
-18 LKMVIIFKIWTKGQ
+18 
-32 NMADDRKSMID
+32 MADDRKSMID

-155 ALKFLDRFFGDTAAV
+155 ALKFLDRFFGDTASV
-170 PLFSYTTASHE
+170 SLFSYTTASHE

-264 VGLAA
+264 VGLTA

-440 GKMPKA
+440 DKMPKA

-515 NKNNPAMQ
+515 NKDNPAMQ

-565 GAANKALNTDTEKKR
+565 GNAAATRKADADKTRTEIKGNIKAFEKDKKI
-580 QQAASNINFYE
+580 QSD
-591 REKNNQRR
+591 
-599 KLDSLRQQY
+599 KLDKLTALY
-608 DPHGNLNNE
+608 DPSGYLDKNIESRTKLRDEKLQPEYDKLSEEVRVWLKKNSSHGL
-617 LNTAQNNYNNFK
+617 
-629 QQYAQKSN
+629 
-637 SINTWLQTHS
+637 
-647 NDQEH
+647 H
-652 DYIEWI
+652 DYIEDAMTYI
-658 ADTLEYGHVDKITDD
+658 DMGYSVDDDYLNDITEDE
-673 VLSQISDDNIR
+673 VRTKLFRIRHLKSVITKLSDNIQKNR
-684 NNLTELR
+684 N
-691 NLQQSI
+691 
-697 NNTYADV
+697 
-704 EDKRRKKQELQEQAD
+704 KKQELEDQAQ
-719 ALAEYDKLIEDAKT
+719 ALSEYDTLIENEKK
-733 ARDEFDDS
+733 RLEELDES
-741 QKHKYNELMAYW
+741 NAYKYNELMAYW

-810 HMTA
+810 HMTT

>member
-1 MVQEHNPRK
+1 
-10 QWGKLEFL
+10 
-18 LKMVIIFKIWTKGQ
+18 
-32 NMADDRKSMID
+32 MADDRKSMID

-254 QRSDS
+254 QHSDS

-440 GKMPKA
+440 DKMPKA

-565 GAANKALNTDTEKKR
+565 GNAAATRKADADKTRTEIKGNIKAFEKDKKI
-580 QQAASNINFYE
+580 QSD
-591 REKNNQRR
+591 
-599 KLDSLRQQY
+599 KLDKLTALY
-608 DPHGNLNNE
+608 DPSGYLDKNIESRTKLRDEKLQPEYDKLSEEVRVWLKKNSSHGL
-617 LNTAQNNYNNFK
+617 
-629 QQYAQKSN
+629 
-637 SINTWLQTHS
+637 
-647 NDQEH
+647 H
-652 DYIEWI
+652 DYIEDAMTYI
-658 ADTLEYGHVDKITDD
+658 DMGYSVDDDYLNDITEDE
-673 VLSQISDDNIR
+673 VRTKLFRIRHLKSVITKLSDNIQKNR
-684 NNLTELR
+684 N
-691 NLQQSI
+691 
-697 NNTYADV
+697 
-704 EDKRRKKQELQEQAD
+704 KKQELEDQAQ
-719 ALAEYDKLIEDAKT
+719 ALSEYDTLIENEKK
-733 ARDEFDDS
+733 RLEELDES
-741 QKHKYNELMAYW
+741 NAYKYNELMAYW

>member
-1 MVQEHNPRK
+1 
-10 QWGKLEFL
+10 
-18 LKMVIIFKIWTKGQ
+18 
-32 NMADDRKSMID
+32 MADDRKSMID

-264 VGLAA
+264 VGLTA

-440 GKMPKA
+440 DKMPKA

-515 NKNNPAMQ
+515 NKDNPAMQ

-565 GAANKALNTDTEKKR
+565 GNAAATRKADADKTRTEIKGNIKAFEKDKKI
-580 QQAASNINFYE
+580 QSD
-591 REKNNQRR
+591 
-599 KLDSLRQQY
+599 KLDKLTALY
-608 DPHGNLNNE
+608 DPSGYLDKNIESRTKLRDEKLQPEYDKLSEEVRVWLKKNSSHGL
-617 LNTAQNNYNNFK
+617 
-629 QQYAQKSN
+629 
-637 SINTWLQTHS
+637 
-647 NDQEH
+647 H
-652 DYIEWI
+652 DYIEDAMTYI
-658 ADTLEYGHVDKITDD
+658 DMGYSVDDDYLNDITEDE
-673 VLSQISDDNIR
+673 VRTKLFRIRHLKSVITKLSDNIQKNR
-684 NNLTELR
+684 N
-691 NLQQSI
+691 
-697 NNTYADV
+697 
-704 EDKRRKKQELQEQAD
+704 KKQELEDQAQ
-719 ALAEYDKLIEDAKT
+719 ALSEYDTLIENEKK
-733 ARDEFDDS
+733 RLEELDES
-741 QKHKYNELMAYW
+741 NAYKYNELMAYW

-810 HMTA
+810 HMTT

>member
-18 LKMVIIFKIWTKGQ
+18 LKIVIIFKIWTKGQ

-440 GKMPKA
+440 DKMPKA

-565 GAANKALNTDTEKKR
+565 GNAAATRKADADKTRTEIKGNIKAFEKDKKI
-580 QQAASNINFYE
+580 QSD
-591 REKNNQRR
+591 
-599 KLDSLRQQY
+599 KLDKLTALY
-608 DPHGNLNNE
+608 DPSGYLDKNIESRTKLRDEKLQPEYDKLSEEVRVWLKKNSSHGL
-617 LNTAQNNYNNFK
+617 
-629 QQYAQKSN
+629 
-637 SINTWLQTHS
+637 
-647 NDQEH
+647 H
-652 DYIEWI
+652 DYIEDAMTYI
-658 ADTLEYGHVDKITDD
+658 DMGYSVDDDYLNDITEDE
-673 VLSQISDDNIR
+673 VRTKLFRIRHLKSVITKLSDNIQKNR
-684 NNLTELR
+684 N
-691 NLQQSI
+691 
-697 NNTYADV
+697 
-704 EDKRRKKQELQEQAD
+704 KKQELEDQAQ
-719 ALAEYDKLIEDAKT
+719 ALSEYDTLIENEKK
-733 ARDEFDDS
+733 RLEELDES
-741 QKHKYNELMAYW
+741 NAYKYNELMAYW

-810 HMTA
+810 HMTT